1 MRGNLPCAANQ
12 RSGTKQ
18 SYRNSLIIDSL
29 SVKVYVIP
37 NLKSASSSELSC
49 FGKVTK
55 ERLDN
60 A

>member
-1 MRGNLPCAANQ
+1 MRSNLPCAANQ
-12 RSGTKQ
+12 QNGTKQ
-18 SYRNSLIIDSL
+18 SYRNSLIIDPL

-37 NLKSASSSELSC
+37 NLKSASLSELTS